1 MSLMLPGHCRV
12 ALLIAACAAADLPVF
27 AQTTAAP
34 GSPSASASASGA
46 GEAAPSD
53 RAKRDAEKVFHWIMI
68 QGDRTRKTTTSPAQ
82 AKDAKDVKEA
92 KEDRPA
98 APSKTAA
105 RASPVRAAPDPVP
118 EGVLRPKPEALAAA
132 SAPGGAETRTLVEA
146 AKTPAASTVA
156 AGVGAERTKPG
167 EAIAKPARTETSPPP
182 AAVPPIEA
190 PVDGPVALVP
200 IAQPEPQFPAAVMR
214 ALRRGAV
221 QVRFSVLA
229 DGSVA
234 DLEVLH
240 TSNPRLNAA
249 ALAAVGQW
257 RFQPVTRV
265 QTGAVEVGFNLD

>member
-46 GEAAPSD
+46 GDAAPSE

-82 AKDAKDVKEA
+82 A

-146 AKTPAASTVA
+146 ATTPAASTVA
-156 AGVGAERTKPG
+156 AGVGAQRMKPG
-167 EAIAKPARTETSPPP
+167 EATAKPARTETSPPP
-182 AAVPPIEA
+182 AAAPPIEA

-249 ALAAVGQW
+249 VLAAVGQW

>member
-12 ALLIAACAAADLPVF
+12 ALLIAACAAADLPVY

-34 GSPSASASASGA
+34 GSASASASGA

-82 AKDAKDVKEA
+82 AKDAKEA

-105 RASPVRAAPDPVP
+105 RASPVRGAPDLVP

-156 AGVGAERTKPG
+156 AGVGAERMKPG

-190 PVDGPVALVP
+190 PVDGPVVLVP

-249 ALAAVGQW
+249 VLAAVGQW